1 MVFVEMH
8 KQLILD
14 LEDTMQYSLLKQ
26 EDQTPDRQKTTF
38 AGIKI
43 KVKETPCNLVT
54 TKKTYRTDT
63 EVLPE
68 ELLNES
74 AF

>member
-26 EDQTPDRQKTTF
+26 EDQIPDRQKTTF

>member
-1 MVFVEMH
+1 MH

-26 EDQTPDRQKTTF
+26 EDQIPDRQKTTF

>member
-26 EDQTPDRQKTTF
+26 EDQIPDRQKTTF

-54 TKKTYRTDT
+54 TKKTYRADT

>member
-26 EDQTPDRQKTTF
+26 EDQIPDRQKTTF

-43 KVKETPCNLVT
+43 KVKETPCNLVP

>member
-1 MVFVEMH
+1 MVLVEMH

-26 EDQTPDRQKTTF
+26 EDQIPDRQKTTF

>member
-1 MVFVEMH
+1 MH

-14 LEDTMQYSLLKQ
+14 LEDTMQYSLLRQ
-26 EDQTPDRQKTTF
+26 EDQIPDRQKTTF

-54 TKKTYRTDT
+54 TRKTYRTDT